1 MHMNDDEEL
10 IEQVNLDELYERR
23 REIQEQ
29 KEAIYKRILSR
40 VLKKIKLTS
49 RLKHDEQ
56 YCFYVIPEVVIGF
69 PRYDVAACIKYV
81 IEKLE
86 ENKLFVKYTHPNMLF
101 ISWQHYIPSYERNDI
116 KKKTGVQVDGF
127 GNVLNESEDTPIDMM
142 TKRNTQ
148 TNASLNKPKPDYKKT
163 SSYTPLG
170 IYNEDMV
177 RRINERIN

>member
-1 MHMNDDEEL
+1 MNDDEEL

-23 REIQEQ
+23 REIQEH
-29 KEAIYKRILSR
+29 KESLYKRILSR
-40 VLKKIKLTS
+40 ILKKIKTTS
-49 RLKHDEQ
+49 RLKHEEQ
-56 YCFYVIPEVVIGF
+56 FCFYVVPEVIIGF
-69 PRYDVAACIKYV
+69 PRYDIQACIEYV
-81 IEKLE
+81 IDKLE
-86 ENKLFVKYTHPNMLF
+86 QNKLFVKYTHPNMLF

-127 GNVLNESEDTPIDMM
+127 GNVMNEDVEDI
-142 TKRNTQ
+142 TKKNTIA
-148 TNASLNKPKPDYKKT
+148 NASSKPKPDYKKT